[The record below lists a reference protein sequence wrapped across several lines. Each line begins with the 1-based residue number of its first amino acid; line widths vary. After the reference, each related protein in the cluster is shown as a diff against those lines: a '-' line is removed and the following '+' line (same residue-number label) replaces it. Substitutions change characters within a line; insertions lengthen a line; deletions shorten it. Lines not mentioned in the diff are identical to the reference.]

1 MSSENKEVVVRNYL
15 DEIREIFNSDKT
27 NEEKREL
34 LADYHESD
42 IADILDELEEDE
54 RKKLYEILGD
64 ETLGEVILYS
74 EDLDEIVEE
83 LEPQRLADI
92 IETLDADDAID
103 VLEELTEED
112 AKEVLEFIE
121 DEEVVEDIIAISKYD
136 EDVIGSEMSNNFI
149 SISINDSVKTAMKK
163 VIKEAGE
170 NDNISYIY
178 VLDKEEKLYGVIELR
193 DLIIARE
200 KDNLDDIIKKNYP
213 YFFDNEKIDEIIN
226 KIRDYAMDSY
236 PIVDEE
242 MHLLGVFT
250 HDDALDVTYEEF
262 EDDYA
267 KLAGITAEDDVDESL
282 FKSVG
287 KRIPWLIVLLI
298 LGLTQSFLMTGFE
311 KVVACL
317 PIIVFFQTLVLGMS
331 GNSGTQSLAVT
342 IRTVSTVD
350 KEKSYVGRT
359 LFREIRVGFLNGLIL
374 GILAF
379 LFVFLFLLFT
389 NQGVTTETF
398 DYIEA
403 LKAAGIVASSLL
415 ISMTI
420 SSFIGS
426 LIPIFFKKINIDPAV
441 ASGPFITTVNDLT
454 AMLIYYGL
462 AALLFSIV
470 L

>member
-1 MSSENKEVVVRNYL
+1 MSENKDVVVRDYL
-15 DEIREIFNSDKT
+15 SEIREIFNSDKT
-27 NEEKREL
+27 IEEKREL
-34 LADYHESD
+34 LSDYHESD
-42 IADILDELEEDE
+42 IADILDELEDDE
-54 RKKLYEILGD
+54 RQKLYDILGN

-103 VLEELTEED
+103 VLEELNEDD

-121 DEEVVEDIIAISKYD
+121 DEEVKEDIIAIAKYD
-136 EDVIGSEMSNNFI
+136 DDVIGSEMSNNFI
-149 SISINDSVKTAMKK
+149 SISITDSIKSAMKK

-170 NDNISYIY
+170 NDNIFNIY
-178 VLDKEEKLYGVIELR
+178 VLDNEEKLYGVIELR

-200 KDNLDDIIKKNYP
+200 NVDLDSIIKKNYP
-213 YFFDNEKIDEIIN
+213 YFFDNEKITDIIV
-226 KIRDYAMDSY
+226 KIRDYALDSY
-236 PIVDEE
+236 PIVDDD
-242 MHLLGVFT
+242 MHLVGVVT

-267 KLAGITAEDDVDESL
+267 KLAGITEEDDVDESL

-298 LGLTQSFLMTGFE
+298 LGLAQSFLMTGFE

-331 GNSGTQSLAVT
+331 GNTGTQSLAVT
-342 IRTVSTVD
+342 IRTVSTLN

-359 LFREIRVGFLNGLIL
+359 LFREIRVGFFNGLIL
-374 GILAF
+374 GVLAF
-379 LFVFLFLLFT
+379 LFVFLFLLST
-389 NQGVTTETF
+389 NQGVTSETF
-398 DYIEA
+398 ELIEA
-403 LKAAGIVASSLL
+403 LKASGIVALSLL

-420 SSFIGS
+420 SSFIGA
-426 LIPIFFKKINIDPAV
+426 LIPIIFKKINVDPAV
-441 ASGPFITTVNDLT
+441 ASGPFITTINDLT

-462 AALLFSIV
+462 AAILFNV
-470 L
+470 ML

>member
-1 MSSENKEVVVRNYL
+1 MSENKDVVVRDYL
-15 DEIREIFNSDKT
+15 SEIREIFNSDKT
-27 NEEKREL
+27 IEEKREL
-34 LADYHESD
+34 LSDYHESD
-42 IADILDELEEDE
+42 IADILDELEDDE
-54 RKKLYEILGD
+54 RQKLYDILGN

-103 VLEELTEED
+103 VLEELNEDD

-121 DEEVVEDIIAISKYD
+121 DEEVKEDIIAIAKYD
-136 EDVIGSEMSNNFI
+136 DDVIGSEMSNNFI
-149 SISINDSVKTAMKK
+149 SISITDSIKSAMKK

-170 NDNISYIY
+170 NDNIFNIY
-178 VLDKEEKLYGVIELR
+178 VLDNEEKLYGVIELR

-200 KDNLDDIIKKNYP
+200 NVDLDSIIKKNYP
-213 YFFDNEKIDEIIN
+213 YFFDNEKITDIIV
-226 KIRDYAMDSY
+226 KIRDYALDSY
-236 PIVDEE
+236 PIVDDD
-242 MHLLGVFT
+242 MHLVGVVT

-267 KLAGITAEDDVDESL
+267 KLAGITEEDDVDESL

-298 LGLTQSFLMTGFE
+298 LGLAQSFLMTGFE

-331 GNSGTQSLAVT
+331 GNTGTQSLAVT
-342 IRTVSTVD
+342 IRTVSTLN

-359 LFREIRVGFLNGLIL
+359 LFREIRVGFFNGLIL
-374 GILAF
+374 GVLAF
-379 LFVFLFLLFT
+379 LFVFLFLLST
-389 NQGVTTETF
+389 NQGVTSETF
-398 DYIEA
+398 ELIEA
-403 LKAAGIVASSLL
+403 LKASGIVALSLL

-420 SSFIGS
+420 SSFIGA
-426 LIPIFFKKINIDPAV
+426 LIPIIFKKINVDPAV
-441 ASGPFITTVNDLT
+441 ASGPFITTINDLT

-462 AALLFSIV
+462 VAILFNV
-470 L
+470 ML